1 MRRRVVIGVLLFGL
15 AAMAFTMFYSDPNGN
30 MNLLFGTIEDTGVRN
45 EFAWLQTAVD
55 DWFNTSNDIPY
66 RIENW
71 LDGLADMVNGIG

>member
-1 MRRRVVIGVLLFGL
+1 
-15 AAMAFTMFYSDPNGN
+15 

-55 DWFNTSNDIPY
+55 DWFSTSNDIPY